1 MPRLTCLTEHLQTT
15 FCLIYWQH
23 EARLGRVEAK
33 SALIV
38 ALPGEVIVH
47 TLRFPTR
54 ISTSTA
60 AAAQAGGH
68 RVTTSARMAELEG
81 NSAAVV
87 RPPEQRCLQ
96 QAD

>member
-1 MPRLTCLTEHLQTT
+1 M
-15 FCLIYWQH
+15 
-23 EARLGRVEAK
+23 EAE

-47 TLRFPTR
+47 TLWFPM
-54 ISTSTA
+54 STST

-68 RVTTSARMAELEG
+68 RVTTSATMAELEG

-96 QAD
+96 QADKYSKCKV

>member
-1 MPRLTCLTEHLQTT
+1 M
-15 FCLIYWQH
+15 
-23 EARLGRVEAK
+23 EAE

-47 TLRFPTR
+47 TLWFP

-60 AAAQAGGH
+60 ATQAGGH
-68 RVTTSARMAELEG
+68 RVTTSATMDMAELEG

-96 QAD
+96 QADKDSKCKV